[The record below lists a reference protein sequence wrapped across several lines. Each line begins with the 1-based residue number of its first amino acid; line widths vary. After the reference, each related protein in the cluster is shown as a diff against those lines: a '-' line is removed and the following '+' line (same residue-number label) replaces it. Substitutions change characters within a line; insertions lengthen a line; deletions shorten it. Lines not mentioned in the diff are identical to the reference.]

1 MVLILAQ
8 VSESF
13 VIIDPT
19 TGREVAVQDNLNPN
33 QDEAEYL
40 SQNIA
45 ISPGDFVRGR
55 TSGINLS
62 YQSNESD
69 NR

>member
-1 MVLILAQ
+1 M
-8 VSESF
+8 SESF

-33 QDEAEYL
+33 QDIPAEYL

-55 TSGINLS
+55 TSGINLN
-62 YQSNESD
+62 YQSNGSD